1 MPVVRCGDDDG
12 LNVLVVEDATVIR
25 LLLHLAARLLD
36 GGIEV
41 RSVDVAD
48 ADHIGLLVLA
58 ESADQTA
65 AASPCADEADADA
78 LGGAEDAAISG
89 RRQGHGTRRAQE
101 LTSTR
106 IARHEGRLLKPGF
119 SPLSPEGGGGKEGPA
134 APGSLLSPGPPCP
147 GGR

>member
-1 MPVVRCGDDDG
+1 MPVIRRGDDDG
-12 LNVLVVEDATVIR
+12 LNVLVVEDATIIR

-36 GGIEV
+36 GGVEV

-48 ADHIGLLVLA
+48 ADHVGLLILA
-58 ESADQTA
+58 EGADQTA

-78 LGGAEDAAISG
+78 LGGAEDAAIGG

-106 IARHEGRLLKPGF
+106 IARHEGRLLKNRVL
-119 SPLSPEGGGGKEGPA
+119 SPLPLGERGERGARRSEFASFPLGP
-134 APGSLLSPGPPCP
+134 L
-147 GGR
+147 